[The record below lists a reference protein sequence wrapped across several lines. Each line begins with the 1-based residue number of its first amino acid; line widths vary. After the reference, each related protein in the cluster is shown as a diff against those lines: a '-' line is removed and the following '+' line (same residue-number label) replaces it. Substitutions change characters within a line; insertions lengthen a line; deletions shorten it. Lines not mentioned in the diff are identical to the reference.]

1 MTGYHKVIQQAKV
14 YQAVVEQIIR
24 LIKECNLKQ
33 GDRLPSERRLAEI
46 FKVSR
51 HPVREAIR
59 TLEEQGVL
67 VSRLGS
73 GTFVANDQISRD
85 DLLLRTLQRE
95 KAKLSEIFQFR
106 RMIEPQ
112 IAAQAALKASAQD
125 IAELT
130 LILTR
135 HRKAS
140 CYRHMVDLDQA
151 FHIAL
156 ARATQSG
163 TLLKVV
169 ERLTDIL
176 SESRGNISPN
186 VNRQGLSITGH
197 VRILRAVSKG
207 DSNAALTAMEAH
219 LHQVES
225 AAQKGETKL

>member
-1 MTGYHKVIQQAKV
+1 MTKQAKV
-14 YQAVVEQIIR
+14 YQAIVEQIIR
-24 LIKECNLKQ
+24 LIKEGNLKQ

-59 TLEEQGVL
+59 TLEEQGGL

-73 GTFVANDQISRD
+73 GTFVENTQVSLD
-85 DLLLRTLQRE
+85 DLLIRTFQRE
-95 KAKLSEIFQFR
+95 KAKLAEIFQFR

-130 LILTR
+130 LILER

-140 CYRHMVDLDQA
+140 SYQRMVALDQD
-151 FHIAL
+151 FHISL
-156 ARATQSG
+156 ARATQNG
-163 TLLKVV
+163 TLLRVV

-176 SESRGNISPN
+176 SESRGNVSKN
-186 VNRQGLSITGH
+186 VDRQGLSIAGH
-197 VRILRAVSKG
+197 ARILRAVSTR
-207 DSNAALTAMEAH
+207 DSRAALTAMEAH
-219 LHQVES
+219 LRQVEA
-225 AAQKGETKL
+225 AAQEGES